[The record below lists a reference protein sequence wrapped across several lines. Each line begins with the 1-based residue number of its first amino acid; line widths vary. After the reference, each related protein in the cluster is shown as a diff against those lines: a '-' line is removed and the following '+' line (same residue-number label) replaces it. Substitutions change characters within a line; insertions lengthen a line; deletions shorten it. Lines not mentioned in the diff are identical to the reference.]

1 MILAIEWPHH
11 SGEDQNRS
19 DTIEIVRVAVSSLHA
34 EARPT
39 QMPAK
44 HPCPPSCRASGFVQ
58 ERNSGLADAINP
70 G

>member
-11 SGEDQNRS
+11 SGEDQDRS

-44 HPCPPSCRASGFVQ
+44 HPCRQAAAQAASSKNVIAG
-58 ERNSGLADAINP
+58 
-70 G
+70 

>member
-34 EARPT
+34 EAPPPKCLPSTPAAKLPRKRLRPRT
-39 QMPAK
+39 
-44 HPCPPSCRASGFVQ
+44 
-58 ERNSGLADAINP
+58 
-70 G
+70 